1 MPWPPDEAVTPQLW
15 LVADRPANAWPP
27 RLIII
32 HATRGET
39 MQELQYD
46 ATKNWFQSA
55 SNCQGDG
62 SWGGC
67 AHAVISHTGQLCRFI
82 SDAQTA
88 HYAAGF
94 GANFPPLGWSCD
106 DFGLSL
112 ELAQS
117 SHQEPFAQAT
127 IDRAAEVCA
136 AWCAAYGIPPV
147 HVTKLDQRGR
157 EPQVKGIVGHDET
170 ENGTKLHKSDPG
182 DKFPWNDFIAKV
194 QAIMRGVPVPDAPIT
209 EDRLRQ
215 MLLDTLVR
223 DYRVVRFTP
232 MPTNAFGQPVV
243 EIVNKDGTPC
253 DPRTIVAIRS

>member
-1 MPWPPDEAVTPQLW
+1 
-15 LVADRPANAWPP
+15 
-27 RLIII
+27 
-32 HATRGET
+32 
-39 MQELQYD
+39 
-46 ATKNWFQSA
+46 
-55 SNCQGDG
+55 
-62 SWGGC
+62 
-67 AHAVISHTGQLCRFI
+67 
-82 SDAQTA
+82 
-88 HYAAGF
+88 
-94 GANFPPLGWSCD
+94 
-106 DFGLSL
+106 
-112 ELAQS
+112 
-117 SHQEPFAQAT
+117 
-127 IDRAAEVCA
+127 
-136 AWCAAYGIPPV
+136 
-147 HVTKLDQRGR
+147 VTKLDQRGR

-182 DKFPWNDFIAKV
+182 NKFPWNDFIAKI